1 MYECVCTV
9 CVFEPVEQPGTA
21 HRVTNEADTQCS
33 AITVRCVMIHY
44 LAVIFFKKEGNIHT
58 NTDTHIPKLMAQC
71 TDSKSHSETVIL
83 D

>member
-44 LAVIFFKKEGNIHT
+44 LAVIFLKRREIYTLTQTRIYPN
-58 NTDTHIPKLMAQC
+58 
-71 TDSKSHSETVIL
+71 
-83 D
+83 